1 MKEYE
6 NYRDPVLIC
15 PQELLQGCLQPDIRH
30 KARHSSRKRAS
41 KLNIPRNTGS
51 SSGVLLNTR

>member
-6 NYRDPVLIC
+6 NYQDHVLIC

-30 KARHSSRKRAS
+30 KAKHSSRKHAS
-41 KLNIPRNTGS
+41 KLNIP
-51 SSGVLLNTR
+51 